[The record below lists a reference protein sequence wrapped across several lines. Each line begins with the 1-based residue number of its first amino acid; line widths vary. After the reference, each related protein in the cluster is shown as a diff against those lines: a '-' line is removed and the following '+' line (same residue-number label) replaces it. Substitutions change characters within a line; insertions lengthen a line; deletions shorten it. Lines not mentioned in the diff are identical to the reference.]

1 MHLSLLL
8 SLTRENSSIVPHAFK
23 AQKYHFGGTVLMDD
37 DFLEKPLCVQ
47 LGRCLSVKKLCATD
61 DKTTYSTTFLKH
73 FLQRPKTGQCDAW

>member
-61 DKTTYSTTFLKH
+61 DKSN
-73 FLQRPKTGQCDAW
+73 LQHNVFKTLFAET

>member
-61 DKTTYSTTFLKH
+61 DKSN
-73 FLQRPKTGQCDAW
+73 LQHNVFKILFAET